1 MRPGISLRHRI
12 FLLIAALTIINI
24 FGSMVTIWY
33 TWRTQKLYTSM
44 VDRDVNALM
53 STQKLENALV
63 LQKGLT
69 TYFFLTNASKW
80 LNQLDEY
87 NEQFLFWLTN
97 ARAYTELDKARFILN
112 EIETNYISYVFERDR
127 VINLYKEGKKK
138 EGAKE
143 HWKVRK
149 QFLSIYNLCDK
160 FKNIQKKSILETR
173 NNYKKSAKIV
183 TITAWCTIPAVI
195 ILIFLLSFILY
206 KQILKPIRKLTLK
219 SDMKKDSAAPV
230 YNEINAL
237 SKRVNSLVESINDT
251 HSKLEESRE
260 SLMQSEKLAQAGRL
274 AAGMAHSVRNPLTS
288 VKMRLFTLER
298 SLNLN
303 HTQMDDLEVISE
315 EIRYI
320 DTILRNFI
328 EFARPPK
335 MQFHMI
341 NPSEI
346 VDMTLELLKHRIES
360 YKTNVKVKRD
370 VKLPEISADAEQ
382 LKEVMVNILLNACEA
397 MREDGKILIEEK
409 IVYPDSS
416 EDSFKKAVQISICD
430 NGPGIS
436 ESMHKKIFQ
445 PFFSSK
451 EEGSGLGL
459 SIAKRIIDEH
469 GGKITFESEV
479 NTGTTF
485 IIQLPF

>member
-1 MRPGISLRHRI
+1 MIPAISLRHRI
-12 FLLIAALTIINI
+12 FLLIAALAIINI
-24 FGSMVTIWY
+24 FGSMATIWY
-33 TWRTQKLYTSM
+33 TWRTQKLYTSI

-53 STQKLENALV
+53 STQQLENALV

-69 TYFFLTNASKW
+69 TYFFLTNAPKW

-87 NEQFLFWLTN
+87 NEQFIFWLTN
-97 ARAYTELDKARFILN
+97 ARAYTKIDKARFILN

-127 VINLYKEGKKK
+127 VITMYKEGKK
-138 EGAKE
+138 EDGARE

-149 QFLSIYNLCDK
+149 QFVSIYNLCDK
-160 FKNIQKKSILETR
+160 FKNIQKKSIIKTR

-183 TITAWCTIPAVI
+183 TTAAWCTVPAVI

-206 KQILKPIRKLTLK
+206 KQILKPIRKLTLESGIKK
-219 SDMKKDSAAPV
+219 SSAPV
-230 YNEINAL
+230 YDEISAL
-237 SKRVNSLVESINDT
+237 SKRVNSLVKNINDT
-251 HSKLEESRE
+251 HAKLEESRE
-260 SLMQSEKLAQAGRL
+260 SLIQSEKLAQAGRL

-303 HTQMDDLEVISE
+303 HTQMDDLDVISE

-360 YKTNVKVKRD
+360 YKTDVKVKRD
-370 VKLPEISADAEQ
+370 VELPAISADAEQ

-397 MREDGKILIEEK
+397 MRERRQN
-409 IVYPDSS
+409 
-416 EDSFKKAVQISICD
+416 F
-430 NGPGIS
+430 N
-436 ESMHKKIFQ
+436 
-445 PFFSSK
+445 
-451 EEGSGLGL
+451 
-459 SIAKRIIDEH
+459 
-469 GGKITFESEV
+469 
-479 NTGTTF
+479 
-485 IIQLPF
+485 

>member
-1 MRPGISLRHRI
+1 MKPGISLRHRI
-12 FLLIAALTIINI
+12 FLLIAAIAIINI

-33 TWRTQKLYTSM
+33 TWRTQKLYTSV

-53 STQKLENALV
+53 STQQLENALV

-69 TYFFLTNASKW
+69 TYFFLTDASKW

-87 NEQFLFWLTN
+87 NQQFLFWLTN
-97 ARAYTELDKARFILN
+97 ARTYTEIDKARFILN
-112 EIETNYISYVFERDR
+112 EIETNYINYIFERDR
-127 VINLYKEGKKK
+127 VITMYKEGKKK
-138 EGAKE
+138 EGANE

-149 QFLSIYNLCDK
+149 QFISIYDLCDK
-160 FKNIQKKSILETR
+160 FKNIQKKSIMETR

-183 TITAWCTIPAVI
+183 TITAWCTLPTVI
-195 ILIFLLSFILY
+195 ILIFLLCFILY
-206 KQILKPIRKLTLK
+206 KQILKPIRKLALE
-219 SDMKKDSAAPV
+219 SDIKKNSAPV
-230 YNEINAL
+230 RNEINAL
-237 SKRVNSLVESINDT
+237 SKRVNSLVKNINET
-251 HSKLEESRE
+251 HAKLEESRE
-260 SLMQSEKLAQAGRL
+260 SLIQSEKLAQAGRL

-303 HTQMDDLEVISE
+303 HTQMEDLDVISE

-360 YKTNVKVKRD
+360 YKTDVKVKRD
-370 VKLPEISADAEQ
+370 TKLPAILADAEQ

-397 MREDGKILIEEK
+397 MRENGKILIEEK

-416 EDSFKKAVQISICD
+416 EDSLKKAVQISIRD
-430 NGPGIS
+430 YGPGIS
-436 ESMHKKIFQ
+436 ESMRKKIFQ

-479 NTGTTF
+479 NKGTTF